1 MKKQLEQ
8 LQNNK
13 NKNNDK
19 NNKNKNNDHDINSHK
34 TTSKCYRRK
43 QQKKLLTFFLNIKK
57 LFSIQ

>member
-1 MKKQLEQ
+1 MKKQQEQ

-43 QQKKLLTFFLNIKK
+43 QQKKLLTFFLNI
-57 LFSIQ
+57 